1 MAKCR
6 TSSGEWA
13 ALEEKIGV
21 VLGGRRRRIE
31 VADVYAGHGI
41 SDGTR
46 IEIMGIDDDKDA
58 GDRAVAHG
66 RDKILAYGRQK
77 GQGIFRA
84 FVDGRHIDGSQRY
97 KDTDRYVPSSEV
109 TFLAVWRKQVTITAY
124 DTYDNVKMGEW
135 TVADYDNG
143 FTATF
148 SYRWLVYSNE
158 FELRMDGKT
167 GIQYEFS
174 RSTGWYG
181 YTYTITIPADQC
193 PQDEYETD

>member
-1 MAKCR
+1 MELTNKSLPSGIAPLFSSSEKARAELNMVMRSISWRQFSSLAKCR

-58 GDRAVAHG
+58 GDRAIAHG

-84 FVDGRHIDGSQRY
+84 FVDGRHIELTGVDKLLCLLVDERLDVIELLRPEHDLFKVIAPVLDLLLKDVDGILVELRA
-97 KDTDRYVPSSEV
+97 D
-109 TFLAVWRKQVTITAY
+109 AAY
-124 DTYDNVKMGEW
+124 DKD
-135 TVADYDNG
+135 
-143 FTATF
+143 
-148 SYRWLVYSNE
+148 
-158 FELRMDGKT
+158 
-167 GIQYEFS
+167 
-174 RSTGWYG
+174 
-181 YTYTITIPADQC
+181 ADQH
-193 PQDEYETD
+193 DDL